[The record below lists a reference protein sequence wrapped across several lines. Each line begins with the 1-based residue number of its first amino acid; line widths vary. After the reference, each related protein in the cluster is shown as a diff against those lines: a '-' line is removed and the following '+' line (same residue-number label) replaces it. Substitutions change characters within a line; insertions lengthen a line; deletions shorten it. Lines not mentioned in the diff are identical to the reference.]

1 MMSPHA
7 CRKAAMVTV
16 VVAALAGCASQ
27 SAVDRAAVVRSP
39 VLLSAGDLALPPDC
53 APTPGVVYRTEYVV
67 GEGGGVDHVARVE
80 GPACLQ
86 AALTGWVSTFRY
98 EPGTPTTHSI
108 IDWMATVARK

>member
-1 MMSPHA
+1 MSPRAHL
-7 CRKAAMVTV
+7 KSAMATV
-16 VVAALAGCASQ
+16 VVAALAGCATQ
-27 SAVDRAAVVRSP
+27 PAGDRAAVERPP

-67 GEGGGVDHVARVE
+67 GEGGGVDRVARVE

-86 AALTGWVSTFRY
+86 AALAGWVRTFRY
-98 EPGTPTTHSI
+98 EPGTPATPST